1 MHFVYSALLA
11 DVIDNSFLEIF
22 NLDSIK
28 GGILTYGFAFI
39 KTIVLTILYVFI
51 GKKLINFILKIL
63 NKYFE
68 KSSLE
73 VSVTG
78 FLSTFVK
85 AALYIIL
92 ITIIVVEVIGIQSST
107 VIALLGSA
115 GLSIGLA
122 LQGGLSNFAGGV
134 LILLLK
140 PFRVGDYIISEG
152 YEGTVTAIDIFY
164 TKLLTFD
171 NRLLVMPNGTLSNS
185 NIINVTN
192 EPNRRLDILIPISYN
207 EDIKHVKGLLEDIII
222 SSDMILKE
230 QNIDVFVSQFEQS
243 ALQIGIRVWVLK
255 ENYWILKWEL
265 LEKIKNVFDENKIS
279 LQINQMDV
287 NIKQ

>member
-1 MHFVYSALLA
+1 MQLVLAALIT
-11 DVIDNSFLEIF
+11 DVVNDSFIKRFDIDL
-22 NLDSIK
+22 IK
-28 GGILTYGFAFI
+28 GGILSYGLGFL
-39 KTIVLTILYVFI
+39 KTVILTIIYVFI
-51 GKKLINFILKIL
+51 GKKLIKFLL
-63 NKYFE
+63 NVLDKYFTR
-68 KSSLE
+68 SSLE
-73 VSVTG
+73 VSVKG
-78 FLSTFVK
+78 FLSNFIK
-85 AALYIIL
+85 AVLYIL
-92 ITIIVVEVIGIQSST
+92 LVTIIVIDVIGIQSSS

-140 PFRVGDYIISEG
+140 PFRVGDYIISEE

-192 EPNRRLDILIPISYN
+192 EPNRRIDILVPISYS
-207 EDIKHVKGLLEDIII
+207 EDVSHVKGLLKEIVMNNDKV
-222 SSDMILKE
+222 LKE
-230 QNIDVFVSQFEQS
+230 HEIEVFVSNFDPS
-243 ALQIGIRVWVLK
+243 ALQLGVRVWVLK
-255 ENYWILKWEL
+255 ENYWPLRWEL
-265 LEKIKNVFDENKIS
+265 LEKIKNILDENKIS
-279 LQINQMDV
+279 LQITQMDV

>member
-1 MHFVYSALLA
+1 MHFVYSALIA

-222 SSDMILKE
+222 SSDMVLKE

-243 ALQIGIRVWVLK
+243 ALQVGIRVWVLK

>member
-1 MHFVYSALLA
+1 MHFVYSALIA

-51 GKKLINFILKIL
+51 GKKFINFILKIL

-222 SSDMILKE
+222 SSDMVLKE

-243 ALQIGIRVWVLK
+243 ALQVGIRVWVLK
-255 ENYWILKWEL
+255 ENYWVLKWEL

>member
-1 MHFVYSALLA
+1 MHLVLAALIT
-11 DVIDNSFLEIF
+11 DGSSFKLFEQF
-22 NLDSIK
+22 NFDTIMN
-28 GGILTYGFAFI
+28 GILSYGLGLL
-39 KTIVLTILYVFI
+39 KTVILTIIYVFI
-51 GKKLINFILKIL
+51 GKKLIKFLL
-63 NKYFE
+63 SLVDKYFTR
-68 KSSLE
+68 SSLE
-73 VSVTG
+73 VSVKG
-78 FLSTFVK
+78 FLSNFIK
-85 AALYIIL
+85 AVLYIL
-92 ITIIVVEVIGIQSST
+92 LVTIIVVEVIGVQGST
-107 VIALLGSA
+107 IIALLGSA

-192 EPNRRLDILIPISYN
+192 EPNRRIDILIPISYSEN
-207 EDIKHVKGLLEDIII
+207 VSLVKDLLREIIM
-222 SSDMILKE
+222 SNDKVLKE
-230 QNIDVFVSQFEQS
+230 HEMEVYVSNFDQS
-243 ALQIGIRVWVLK
+243 ALQIGVRVWVLK
-255 ENYWILKWEL
+255 ENYWPLKWEL
-265 LEKIKNVFDENKIS
+265 LEKIKNVLDENKIS
-279 LQINQMDV
+279 LQITQMDV

>member
-1 MHFVYSALLA
+1 MHLVFTALIT
-11 DVIDNSFLEIF
+11 DVIDSSFLELL
-22 NLDSIK
+22 NLQSIK
-28 GGILTYGFAFI
+28 GGILSYGLVFL

-51 GKKLINFILKIL
+51 GKKLIKFILKVL
-63 NKYFE
+63 DKYFSR
-68 KSSLE
+68 SSLE
-73 VSVTG
+73 ISVTG
-78 FLSTFVK
+78 FLLTFIK
-85 AALYIIL
+85 AVLYILL
-92 ITIIVVEVIGIQSST
+92 ITIIIVEVIGIQSST

-134 LILLLK
+134 LILLLR

-171 NRLLVMPNGTLSNS
+171 NKLLVMPNGTLSNS

-192 EPNRRLDILIPISYN
+192 EPNRRLDVLIPISYD
-207 EDIKHVKGLLEDIII
+207 EDINLVKGLLKDIIM
-222 SSDMILKE
+222 SSDMVLKE
-230 QNIDVFVSQFEQS
+230 HAIDVFVSQFEQS

-265 LEKIKNVFDENKIS
+265 LEKIKNVFDANKIS

>member
-11 DVIDNSFLEIF
+11 DAIDNSFLEIF